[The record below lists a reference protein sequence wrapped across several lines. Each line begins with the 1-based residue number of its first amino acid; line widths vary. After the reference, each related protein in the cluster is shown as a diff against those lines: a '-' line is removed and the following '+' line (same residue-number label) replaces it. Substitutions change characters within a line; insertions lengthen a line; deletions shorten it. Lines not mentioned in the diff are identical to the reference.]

1 MNKVQFEEMFPWDI
15 SRAMADTPIVY
26 PPLGTLDWHGEHNA
40 VGLDGFK
47 TNNSLRTHY
56 ANQPEHL
63 QYRRET
69 AHKYIG
75 VLRGIDDT
83 SNDPELTASTER
95 GHFLFE
101 VIAYRVAERTRAL
114 LAENPKTDQ

>member
-47 TNNSLRTHY
+47 PIIHSEHTMLTNPNTCNTGGKLRINTLVY
-56 ANQPEHL
+56 CEVLTIHL
-63 QYRRET
+63 MT
-69 AHKYIG
+69 
-75 VLRGIDDT
+75 L
-83 SNDPELTASTER
+83 N
-95 GHFLFE
+95 
-101 VIAYRVAERTRAL
+101 
-114 LAENPKTDQ
+114 